1 MSLSADDTAIL
12 REMLCELR
20 AIRSAV
26 ESSEL
31 GRQQGPSDARYAQLF
46 ETLADTM
53 EGFDLEFTTSEVIE
67 RRETDFALDNAL
79 LAVHVTDTAGLG
91 AIFRT
96 LRDRTFADLRLV
108 RDGRAWR
115 LVRT

>member
-1 MSLSADDTAIL
+1 MTDGETAIL

-26 ESSEL
+26 ESSG
-31 GRQQGPSDARYAQLF
+31 GRQHGPADARYAQLF
-46 ETLADTM
+46 EALADTM
-53 EGFDLEFTTSEVIE
+53 EGFDLEFTTAEVLE